1 MDIDPPAGEEIPPK
15 KKIPNLKSGAI
26 ARRLQARN
34 TPPTAHQQH
43 LTHEQ
48 HMKNV
53 NNNPRKYK

>member
-43 LTHEQ
+43 LTAERS
-48 HMKNV
+48 KSV
-53 NNNPRKYK
+53 V